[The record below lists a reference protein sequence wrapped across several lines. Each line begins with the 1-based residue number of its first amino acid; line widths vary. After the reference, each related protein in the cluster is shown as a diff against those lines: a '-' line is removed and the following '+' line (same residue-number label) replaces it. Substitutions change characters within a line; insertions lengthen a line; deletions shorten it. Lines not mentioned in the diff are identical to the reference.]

1 MKDVYTLQKASKG
14 KLDQQFLAGHQK
26 VALRSIA
33 AIGYVGS
40 RYRQTQLQLQASK
53 AQDTT
58 IDVTDTLK
66 SCQLVENCCFDR
78 LFALLA
84 VFSGMD
90 YVLGSKQ
97 AGQDRRKKPESEGS
111 WSRVPVSELDFEDD
125 QTALFVSK
133 ILTAIEGTCEQWD
146 SAYFALFFFFPF
158 FPFFLLTDCNY
169 NENRLLAKQV
179 QLQDS

>member
-1 MKDVYTLQKASKG
+1 MKDAYNLQKASKG
-14 KLDQQFLAGHQK
+14 KLDQQLLAGHQK

-58 IDVTDTLK
+58 IYPIDTLR
-66 SCQLVENCCFDR
+66 SCQLVEKCCFDR

-90 YVLGSKQ
+90 DVLGSKQ
-97 AGQDRRKKPESEGS
+97 SGQDRRKRPESEGS

-133 ILTAIEGTCEQWD
+133 ILTAIEGTCEQWE
-146 SAYFALFFFFPF
+146 SARILLYFCFLFLF
-158 FPFFLLTDCNY
+158 C
-169 NENRLLAKQV
+169 
-179 QLQDS
+179 